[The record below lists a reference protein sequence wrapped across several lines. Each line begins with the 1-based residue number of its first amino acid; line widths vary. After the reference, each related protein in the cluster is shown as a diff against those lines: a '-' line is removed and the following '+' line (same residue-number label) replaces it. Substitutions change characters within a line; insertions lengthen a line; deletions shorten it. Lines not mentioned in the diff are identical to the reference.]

1 MCKKEK
7 EMNLQENIRKT
18 LKEWYATTDREKLL
32 GMSYVEL
39 EKIINKL
46 TQKKFPWWKGIE
58 LESVIYSEI
67 SDNIELYGVLK
78 VDKKW
83 GKKEWEQNT
92 QINYKEFPYN
102 LGWDEESSEYI
113 PRYDDF
119 IRRETNKEVSNFL
132 IKLFKSATN
141 FQNTEKVTLDIL
153 KIRFV

>member
-1 MCKKEK
+1 
-7 EMNLQENIRKT
+7 MNLQENIRKT

-119 IRRETNKEVSNFL
+119 IRHETNKEVSNFL

-141 FQNTEKVTLDIL
+141 FQNTEKVRLDIL

>member
-141 FQNTEKVTLDIL
+141 FQNTEKVRLEIL

>member
-92 QINYKEFPYN
+92 QINYKEFPCN

-119 IRRETNKEVSNFL
+119 IRHETNKEVSNFL

>member
-1 MCKKEK
+1 
-7 EMNLQENIRKT
+7 MNLQENIRKT

-141 FQNTEKVTLDIL
+141 FQNTEKVRLDIL

>member
-1 MCKKEK
+1 
-7 EMNLQENIRKT
+7 MNLQENIRKV
-18 LKEWYATTDREKLL
+18 LKEWYATIDREKLL

-119 IRRETNKEVSNFL
+119 IRHETNKEVSNFL

-141 FQNTEKVTLDIL
+141 FQNTEKVRLEIL

>member
-1 MCKKEK
+1 
-7 EMNLQENIRKT
+7 MNLQENIRKT
-18 LKEWYATTDREKLL
+18 LKEWYATIDREKLL

-119 IRRETNKEVSNFL
+119 IRHETNKEVSNFL